1 MLKYSIKTNILII
14 FLMLMSLI
22 SILILS
28 SQYYFSKQLAVN
40 STQKTFKHLVKNT
53 STRLNKASNTI
64 KIILEENIDNP
75 NLQLPI
81 SFKQENQPLHDLTQL
96 MNIHQDVY
104 SMYFT
109 HKNGDFYE
117 VINMRSSSE
126 LFSLLKAP
134 QNTRW
139 TSIISIKNKKQYSY
153 FDKKSKLISKYTIN
167 KIYSPLSTVWYKKAI
182 KASGVTNTRA
192 YSFENIHAI
201 GVTFAIELTK
211 KGSVFAIDYTM
222 QNLSKLLESQKSDK
236 NLNLFIFDQ
245 KGVILA
251 SSLAHQKMVHKG
263 IMEQFNEENL
273 GKIIKY
279 EQDSKNYF
287 AIFKHLKS
295 KDSYLGIC
303 LNTQNL
309 YQPFIDNIE
318 YSFSLSLLFLLLSI
332 PIIFYATTV
341 IVRPIK
347 SLIKENNKIKNRE
360 FEKVQNIKT
369 NIIEFT
375 ELSNSLVS
383 MSSNIQEYQK
393 SQEELLDSIVKLI
406 AEAIDTKSR
415 YTGGHCRR
423 VPEIAQMLINVVS
436 RSNDEI
442 FKDFKLNS
450 EDELK
455 EFKIGAWLHDCG
467 KVTTPEYVIDKSTK
481 LETIN
486 DRIHE
491 IRTRFEVLWRDA
503 QISYLTSQLNG
514 NNKDEALKALHVEQE
529 KLIEDFAFIAHV
541 NIGGEFMDESKQ
553 ERIKEIANQEWVRN
567 FDDKLGLGEVEILRY
582 DDEDTQTLPI
592 TEKLLSDK
600 KQHIIKREHFDYES
614 YKKDGFKE
622 DVPEYLYNYGE
633 IYNLCIAKGTLTPE
647 ERYKI
652 NEHVIMSIKMLEK
665 IPFPSR
671 LSRVPEYAGTHHETL
686 IGNGYPRQLSAKEL
700 SIPARVMAIADI
712 FEALTAS
719 DRPYKKAKT
728 LSESIKIMSFMV
740 KDKHI
745 DKDLFKLFLTSNLHV
760 EYAKKHLKPEQID
773 EVNLEQYL

>member
-1 MLKYSIKTNILII
+1 MFKYSIKTNILVV
-14 FLMLMSLI
+14 FLVLMGSI

-28 SQYYFSKQLAVN
+28 SQYYFSKDLAIS
-40 STQKTFKHLVKNT
+40 STEKTFKHLASNT
-53 STRLNKASNTI
+53 VNRLNKASKTI
-64 KIILEENIDNP
+64 KTILKENINNP
-75 NLQLPI
+75 HLQTNI
-81 SFKQENQPLHDLTQL
+81 SFKQNKQPLHDFTQL
-96 MNIHQDVY
+96 MNINQDIY

-109 HKNGDFYE
+109 HENGNFYE
-117 VINMRSSSE
+117 VINMRSSKN
-126 LFSLLKAP
+126 LFSIFNAP
-134 QNTRW
+134 KQTRW
-139 TSIISIKNKKQYSY
+139 ATIISIKNKTQFSH
-153 FDKKSKLISKYTIN
+153 FDKNLKFISKYTIN
-167 KIYSPLSTVWYKKAI
+167 KIYSPTSRPWYKQAI
-182 KASGVTNTRA
+182 KSKDVISTQPYAFA
-192 YSFENIHAI
+192 NIDSN
-201 GVTFAIELTK
+201 GVTFAINLEK
-211 KGSVFAIDYTM
+211 KGSVLAIDYTM
-222 QNLSKLLESQKSDK
+222 KNLSKLLTSQRIDD
-236 NLNLFIFDQ
+236 NLNLFIFDETG
-245 KGVILA
+245 KIFA
-251 SSLAHQKMVHKG
+251 SSYTHRTMVHNG
-263 IMEQFNEENL
+263 IMEQFNKENL
-273 GKIIKY
+273 QKIIRYK
-279 EQDSKNYF
+279 QDSSNYF
-287 AIFKHLKS
+287 AIFQHLKNNNT
-295 KDSYLGIC
+295 YLGIC
-303 LNTQNL
+303 LNSDNL
-309 YQPFIDNIE
+309 YKPFIDTIQ
-318 YSFSLSLLFLLLSI
+318 YSFSLSLLFLLISI
-332 PIIFYATTV
+332 PIVFYATTV
-341 IVRPIK
+341 IIRPIK
-347 SLIKENNKIKNRE
+347 DLIKENNKIKDRK
-360 FEKVQNIKT
+360 FDKVQSIKT

-375 ELSNSLVS
+375 ELSNSLVL
-383 MSSNIQEYQK
+383 MSENIQDYQR

-436 RSNDEI
+436 KSNDEI
-442 FKDFKLNS
+442 FKEFSLDTK
-450 EDELK
+450 DKLK
-455 EFKIGAWLHDCG
+455 EFEIGAWLHDCG

-481 LETIN
+481 LETIT

-503 QISYLTSQLNG
+503 QISYLTSQLDG

-529 KLIEDFAFIAHV
+529 KLIEDFAFIASV

-745 DKDLFKLFLTSNLHV
+745 DGDLFKLFLTSNLHV